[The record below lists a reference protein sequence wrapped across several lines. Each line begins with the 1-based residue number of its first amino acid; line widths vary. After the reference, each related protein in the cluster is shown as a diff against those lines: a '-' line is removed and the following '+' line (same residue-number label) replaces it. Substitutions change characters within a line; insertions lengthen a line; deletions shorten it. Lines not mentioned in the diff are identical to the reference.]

1 MDDRTEISVIGKV
14 GVRAMGRRRK
24 WSCWILE
31 RSIPERTLELQQEM
45 REKSAKYIGNS
56 NLILTE

>member
-1 MDDRTEISVIGKV
+1 M
-14 GVRAMGRRRK
+14 
-24 WSCWILE
+24 
-31 RSIPERTLELQQEM
+31 IPERTLELQQEM